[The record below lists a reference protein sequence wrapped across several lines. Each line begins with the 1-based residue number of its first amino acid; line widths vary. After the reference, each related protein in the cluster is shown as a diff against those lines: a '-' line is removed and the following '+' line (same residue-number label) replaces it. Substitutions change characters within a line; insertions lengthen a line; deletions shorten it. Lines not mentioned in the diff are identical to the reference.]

1 MRILAIT
8 LALAI
13 SGCATQDYQQYAS
26 TQTAI
31 ATTNP
36 ATMGAQ
42 IGKITGISIDISQ
55 ASIATSAGAVL
66 ASVQGT
72 LKPGDRCSITAGIA
86 RKTPPSSQ
94 TYAL

>member
-1 MRILAIT
+1 MSY
-8 LALAI
+8 AL
-13 SGCATQDYQQYAS
+13 SE
-26 TQTAI
+26 I
-31 ATTNP
+31 ATLLRPTSTVP
-36 ATMGAQ
+36 GQVLSVSSGTAR
-42 IGKITGISIDISQ
+42 
-55 ASIATSAGAVL
+55 IATSAGAVL

>member
-1 MRILAIT
+1 MRILAIIT
-8 LALAI
+8 TLAI

-26 TQTAI
+26 TVPGQVLSVSSGTAR
-31 ATTNP
+31 
-36 ATMGAQ
+36 
-42 IGKITGISIDISQ
+42 
-55 ASIATSAGAVL
+55 IATSAGAVL